1 MRYQIILS
9 TIDRTWPS
17 GVIST
22 DKAKLE
28 QVARDMNKIGM
39 LIKYR
44 VEMMR

>member
-28 QVARDMNKIGM
+28 RVARDLNKTGM
-39 LIKYR
+39 PIKYR
-44 VEMMR
+44 VEMVR